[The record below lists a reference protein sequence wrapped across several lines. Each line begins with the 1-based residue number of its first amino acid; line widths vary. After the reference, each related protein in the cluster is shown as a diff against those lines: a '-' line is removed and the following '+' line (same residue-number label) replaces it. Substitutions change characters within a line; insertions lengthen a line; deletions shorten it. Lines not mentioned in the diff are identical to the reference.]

1 MGHGNLK
8 YETYN
13 YEPKNI
19 NMGCASSKQNDDMHA
34 HKHFSSRHYSTGS
47 GHASRTQ
54 SISRHSQYGD
64 PPRTRSISRATGER
78 RSSQAIPVV
87 RGWRITVAQ
96 DQMNK
101 LRLDH
106 I

>member
-1 MGHGNLK
+1 MGKCNTSKTYRNPQELQANSNLK
-8 YETYN
+8 

-87 RGWRITVAQ
+87 RG
-96 DQMNK
+96 
-101 LRLDH
+101 
-106 I
+106 